1 MDRKRYLFQL
11 DVLFSLYFWPVI
23 ASQNCFVVA
32 PNLKDPM
39 VLKTTNS
46 ISLFCSTQAR
56 WIMRSC
62 SSENTEQLNFMLCY
76 CIVLLKGKNNCPS
89 KRIKWHIPWYKYNKK
104 DSNYLLPEWQ
114 QLYRL
119 SHIPLWH
126 FLGQTNVFTQIQKN
140 FSSYKYNTSLRMD
153 VSLG

>member
-1 MDRKRYLFQL
+1 MQLTAKEGKKGSFAHVYKEGNGFLEIEWNRKRYLFQL

-56 WIMRSC
+56 
-62 SSENTEQLNFMLCY
+62 
-76 CIVLLKGKNNCPS
+76 
-89 KRIKWHIPWYKYNKK
+89 
-104 DSNYLLPEWQ
+104 
-114 QLYRL
+114 
-119 SHIPLWH
+119 
-126 FLGQTNVFTQIQKN
+126 
-140 FSSYKYNTSLRMD
+140 
-153 VSLG
+153 